1 MVKHNGLC
9 PSLKKKVDFD
19 VSEIVEIPTKRGV
32 KYQVKGTYDGRT
44 CSTFCSKAKAEE
56 LKARLG
62 GRTMAAEE
70 DTTGQA
76 HQEEG
81 VSPLRGQVEP
91 LAQGQTSAEA
101 LPVQQT
107 VSKPIVGTDVGVEP
121 LQPIEAPNIPESS
134 METVFDEAPVM
145 DANFEIAEM
154 QPDGD
159 GRSIGN
165 IAPMNPDAPLHAEE
179 FSADEA
185 EIAEDS
191 EMNVGQVQQTA
202 DEPAIIGP
210 SELAY
215 GQEQES
221 AEALPVQ
228 QTVATSF
235 SPADS
240 QIAPIDDLSLPD
252 MDVLERMQVE
262 FGEAPEMLAN
272 FTISAPQI
280 FGDGQSIGNIAPMN
294 PDVPFASEDDDDY
307 DDDDDDDDELDEEE
321 EYEMLMRENEALQR
335 EEENERI
342 VRAIRKD
349 RGDEYYAESLEFN
362 ADPLDETTLEVPPA
376 VVFVEKIPPTVW
388 SNLTPESQMVY
399 AETGDESVLIC
410 PQCGISKAQLRN
422 QDGYCAVSDPEG
434 MAYNASLDCPYQKHF
449 APAHWVDD
457 EFVVGHV
464 EGDFV
469 EVATRLPADV
479 DMPPMKGADTGVLTK
494 MVPFYVWNRINQL
507 VPAGITATPDA
518 TGLNYTLQYYGANQP
533 LVENR
538 IDVSEGDTDFM
549 FGSER
554 YHATILEAESGGY
567 YINPQSLRIYG
578 ADNAEED
585 KGIYGDMFDYPI
597 VYADLSADGRGYLIG
612 YDDGGIWHTGIMF
625 GGIEGNQDF
634 IKEVAK
640 KRLETHDFYQNRKQ
654 EETRPQTETT
664 SDDDPDFDP
673 EKADRNKDGEISD
686 WERAVGNAVAK
697 GIREH
702 KESKGHMNF
711 AETFEA
717 KDNNSRREWTF
728 LWKPAS
734 DGFGNSVYAS
744 SLEGAKKEVLRQYPQ
759 GSSMYGRAD
768 LSTLTDDATVNKRR
782 WRDWDSQWNAE
793 TFGVEFGDW
802 AEQEMLTHG
811 RNVSFKDWAKREGKT
826 HGNMELTDW
835 AEHEEESH
843 DERYGAESED
853 LKEQFMEVAYN
864 EIFENVPH
872 EVKWESGGYLHTYE
886 TYDELVN
893 GISSGEIT
901 PQMMRDCIKQLGA
914 EIFNTYGPR
923 LCDEDCGEYVEKDYN
938 TTCDA
943 CLEEVASYGAESIGK
958 FEVQIKNDPEDIW
971 ETIGKFESLEDAEK
985 LYFNDKYYDKV
996 NFMQVVEIGG
1006 EEDGEDFIHQY
1017 QSFFA
1022 DERYGAE
1029 TFNAELEECYVCDGM
1044 FKQVYVCDNDCGFQ
1058 CCEIDIDGNL
1068 IPVENADGTVKDYC
1082 ITCYEEKY
1090 GAETFESPTT
1100 QDKIKPRTIATL
1112 LGAGALA
1119 TILAPETIKKLFN
1132 RK

>member
-134 METVFDEAPVM
+134 METVFDEAPEM

-294 PDVPFASEDDDDY
+294 PDVPFASEDDDDDDEVDMNKIANPMKFFMKKY
-307 DDDDDDDDELDEEE
+307 DMTEEELEEYFEKMDNESDDDDDED
-321 EYEMLMRENEALQR
+321 
-335 EEENERI
+335 
-342 VRAIRKD
+342 D
-349 RGDEYYAESLEFN
+349 DFDAETF
-362 ADPLDETTLEVPPA
+362 DPLDETTLEVPPA

-612 YDDGGIWHTGIMF
+612 YDDGGIWHTGILF
-625 GGIEGNQDF
+625 GGIEGNQEF
-634 IKEVAK
+634 IKEVAQ
-640 KRLETHDFYQNRKQ
+640 KRLETHEFYQNRKK

-702 KESKGHMNF
+702 RESKGHMNF

-717 KDNNSRREWTF
+717 DKYDVCLVCYDR
-728 LWKPAS
+728 PATTGS
-734 DGFGNSVYAS
+734 YERVVCDECATYRTGMGQVEDYTRVDCGSC
-744 SLEGAKKEVLRQYPQ
+744 GAGDILAIEMMRCRNCYD
-759 GSSMYGRAD
+759 SMCSECPG
-768 LSTLTDDATVNKRR
+768 
-782 WRDWDSQWNAE
+782 DSAYCISCYEEHGAE
-793 TFGVEFGDW
+793 TFDVEFDDW

-843 DERYGAESED
+843 DERYGAEEGAFYQ
-853 LKEQFMEVAYN
+853 L
-864 EIFENVPH
+864 
-872 EVKWESGGYLHTYE
+872 EVKYNMADGWEHYGD
-886 TYDELVN
+886 YD
-893 GISSGEIT
+893 
-901 PQMMRDCIKQLGA
+901 DKQ
-914 EIFNTYGPR
+914 
-923 LCDEDCGEYVEKDYN
+923 
-938 TTCDA
+938 DA
-943 CLEEVASYGAESIGK
+943 INA
-958 FEVQIKNDPEDIW
+958 
-971 ETIGKFESLEDAEK
+971 
-985 LYFNDKYYDKV
+985 YYDIYLEHPEVKLLEV
-996 NFMQVVEIGG
+996 DSE
-1006 EEDGEDFIHQY
+1006 GEDEVI
-1017 QSFFA
+1017 
-1022 DERYGAE
+1022 
-1029 TFNAELEECYVCDGM
+1029 YVQRNFDL
-1044 FKQVYVCDNDCGFQ
+1044 D
-1058 CCEIDIDGNL
+1058 
-1068 IPVENADGTVKDYC
+1068 
-1082 ITCYEEKY
+1082 
-1090 GAETFESPTT
+1090 AETFESPTT